1 MKLGFTALALLAFTS
16 TVSAAEIIPFS
27 NINLNTVQNT
37 VKVKPTYKDCSTAMR
52 AHSEDPFL
60 RLIMDT
66 TSIDPKAAAS
76 EAALY
81 AIKNH
86 HLFGG
91 DQLYLFANMLSTAN
105 ERFAANALLERI
117 VERDTNNST
126 PDLLIKVAGKL
137 KQNTPILAAKAYLY
151 AQQHSQATEEEK
163 ALAEREYTA
172 LKNLALMLS
181 SL

>member
-1 MKLGFTALALLAFTS
+1 MKLGFTALAFLAFTS
-16 TVSAAEIIPFS
+16 NVSAAEIIPFS
-27 NINLNTVQNT
+27 NINLNTAKNT
-37 VKVKPTYKDCSTAMR
+37 VKVKPAHKDCSTAMH
-52 AHSEDPFL
+52 AYSEDTFSSL
-60 RLIMDT
+60 LKNT
-66 TSIDPKAAAS
+66 NIDPKAATS

-86 HLFGG
+86 HLFSGG
-91 DQLYLFANMLSTAN
+91 QLYRFANKLSKAN
-105 ERFAANALLERI
+105 ERFAANFLLERI

-163 ALAEREYTA
+163 AVAEREYTA